1 MPPDEAGMARPKR
14 ARARATAPAP
24 GRESIE
30 IRTSDGWA
38 LRADVHEPGGEP
50 VGVAVLSH
58 AMMAR
63 RTEFERPAGAGVAS
77 MLVER
82 GWRVVSFDFRGH
94 GDSEP
99 LPRDGARFGYDDL
112 VGGDMPAV
120 HGFARSR
127 LRRKKPVVLVG
138 HSLGGHV
145 ALAAQGAGL
154 VSFDAIACI
163 AANVWL
169 RAFEPSRARWI
180 VKRASLAAAAAVCR
194 RLGRFPARALRLGSD
209 DESRAYFED
218 FERFTRTGTWT
229 SADGSRDYLAGLA
242 RVRVSVLQMVSEGDR
257 IECIPESGERF
268 VARCGG
274 SREIVRVAA
283 ADDGGPPPDH
293 MGLVTSGRVGS
304 AWDRVE
310 AWMKRVT
317 VAS

>member
-1 MPPDEAGMARPKR
+1 MARPRR
-14 ARARATAPAP
+14 ARGPSASKA
-24 GRESIE
+24 GSESIE
-30 IRTSDGWA
+30 IRTSDGWS
-38 LRADVHEPGGEP
+38 LRADVHDPGGDP
-50 VGVAVLSH
+50 AGVAVLSH

-63 RTEFERPAGAGVAS
+63 RTEFERPDGAGVAT
-77 MLVER
+77 MLAGR

-94 GDSEP
+94 GESAP
-99 LPRDGARFGYDDL
+99 LPRHGASWGYDDL
-112 VGGDMPAV
+112 VSGDMPAV

-145 ALAAQGAGL
+145 GLAAQGTGL
-154 VSFDAIACI
+154 VAFDAIACV

-169 RAFEPSRARWI
+169 RDLEPSRARW
-180 VKRASLAAAAAVCR
+180 VAKRVSLAAAAAVSR

-218 FERFTRTGTWT
+218 FERFTRTGRWA
-229 SADGSRDYLAGLA
+229 SADGASDYLAALA
-242 RVRVSVLQMVSEGDR
+242 RVRVPVLQMVSDGDR
-257 IECIPESGERF
+257 FECVPECGSRF

-274 SREIVRVAA
+274 GCEVVRVDAG
-283 ADDGGPPPDH
+283 DDGGPPPDH
-293 MGLVTSGRVGS
+293 MGLVTSGRARS
-304 AWDRVE
+304 AWDRLE